1 MRYLFIIMCFPITLF
16 AEQTGNLIINGDFEN
31 NNSNNWT
38 TSGEVQV
45 LNDCCGS
52 NYDLE
57 FGLQGS
63 IEQDFNLTSDTI
75 NQSMLDNGVSLNS
88 SVLIQNGECTGNGC
102 WAGSGRG
109 GADSFTIRL
118 QIKDSD
124 NNILA
129 TTTQERYDVTGIN
142 GETFE
147 NSVTHNGSNANIG
160 NIYIAGTDTAGI
172 VGGLGGANV
181 DDVIVTMTYDPVVL
195 SATQTSHITTT
206 FQEIE
211 EVLFSNVET
220 VEFIPIE
227 EFTFEIY
234 EEPEIIL
241 EVFEEIFIEEIK
253 KEEIN
258 TGIINLFFEPVE
270 TIELTELPP
279 IESFEE
285 IPMESIIEV
294 YETPQTLESFS
305 TEVEVVEEKPKATEV
320 VAVAEEITEKPSTE
334 RITEP
339 VGEENKPSSNEESS
353 TIVQTETTTGNEETP
368 REETVAEENNESNEP
383 SGNSVEER
391 AEETELQETETA
403 ESESNNETRTAS
415 EESST
420 SDNESE
426 QTTAENNV
434 VDDNTTTDAEVENN
448 SVADISVEKIA
459 TKVAEVVK
467 EVDKQLVV
475 TNMIVA
481 KAMQSKINID
491 TYSSINN
498 NLFNNQTI
506 MNGGSY
512 DEFREYVDNR
522 NIYQQSQ
529 VIYNDEFSQYQE
541 KLDEAKANKIRAEE
555 HLRKIRGY

>member
-1 MRYLFIIMCFPITLF
+1 MGLRTNKRMRYLFIFICFPITLF
-16 AEQTGNLIINGDFEN
+16 AEQTGNLVINGDFEN

-38 TSGEVQV
+38 TTGEVQV

-63 IEQDFNLTSDTI
+63 IEQDFNLTSNNI
-75 NQSMLDNGVSLNS
+75 NQSMLDNGITLNS
-88 SVLIQNGECTGNGC
+88 SVLMQNGECGVSGC
-102 WAGSGRG
+102 WGGQG

-124 NNILA
+124 NNILS
-129 TTTQERYDVTGIN
+129 TTTQERYNVTGIN
-142 GETFE
+142 GKIFE
-147 NSVTHNGSNANIG
+147 NSVTHNGSSSNIG
-160 NIYIAGTDTAGI
+160 NIHISGSDTNGVA
-172 VGGLGGANV
+172 GGLGGANV
-181 DDVIVTMTYDPVVL
+181 DDIVVRMTYDPVVL
-195 SATQTSHITTT
+195 STTQTTHIATT

-211 EVLFSNVET
+211 EVLFSSVET
-220 VEFIPIE
+220 VEFIPIK
-227 EFTFEIY
+227 EFTFEVY

-258 TGIINLFFEPVE
+258 TGIISLFFEPVE
-270 TIELTELPP
+270 TTTEIPS

-285 IPMESIIEV
+285 ISMESIIEV
-294 YETPQTLESFS
+294 YEEPKTLESFT
-305 TEVEVVEEKPKATEV
+305 TEVEIVEEEPKGTEV
-320 VAVAEEITEKPSTE
+320 VALAEEITETPNSERVTERQPVREEVSTANSESTE
-334 RITEP
+334 
-339 VGEENKPSSNEESS
+339 EE
-353 TIVQTETTTGNEETP
+353 V
-368 REETVAEENNESNEP
+368 VAEETNESNEP
-383 SGNSVEER
+383 SENNARESVEE
-391 AEETELQETETA
+391 TDVQETETA
-403 ESESNNETRTAS
+403 QSESSNETRTGS
-415 EESST
+415 EESNS

-426 QTTAENNV
+426 QEVSESNV
-434 VDDNTTTDAEVENN
+434 DSETDTNSTEVSEQTIE
-448 SVADISVEKIA
+448 SISVEKIA

-467 EVDKQLVV
+467 EIDKQLVV
-475 TNMIVA
+475 TNIIVA

-491 TYSSINN
+491 SYSSINN

-541 KLDEAKANKIRAEE
+541 KIDEAKANTIRAVE

>member
-1 MRYLFIIMCFPITLF
+1 MRYLFIFICFPITLF
-16 AEQTGNLIINGDFEN
+16 AEQTGNLVINGDFEN

-38 TSGEVQV
+38 TTGEVQV
-45 LNDCCGS
+45 LGDCCGS

-75 NQSMLDNGVSLNS
+75 TQSILNNGITLDS

-124 NNILA
+124 NNILS
-129 TTTQERYDVTGIN
+129 TTTQERYNVTGIN
-142 GETFE
+142 GKIFE
-147 NSVTHNGSNANIG
+147 NSVTHNGSDANIG

-181 DDVIVTMTYDPVVL
+181 DDVSVIMTYDPVVL
-195 SATQTSHITTT
+195 STTQTSHITTT

-227 EFTFEIY
+227 EFTFEVY
-234 EEPEIIL
+234 EEPEIVL
-241 EVFEEIFIEEIK
+241 EVFKEIFIEEIK

-258 TGIINLFFEPVE
+258 TGIISLFFEPVE

-285 IPMESIIEV
+285 LPMESIIEV
-294 YETPQTLESFS
+294 YEKPQTLESFS
-305 TEVEVVEEKPKATEV
+305 TEVEVVEEKPKTTEI
-320 VAVAEEITEKPSTE
+320 VAVAEEITETENSERVTEREPVREEVSTGNSESTE
-334 RITEP
+334 
-339 VGEENKPSSNEESS
+339 EEL
-353 TIVQTETTTGNEETP
+353 
-368 REETVAEENNESNEP
+368 VAEETNKPNES
-383 SGNSVEER
+383 SGNSVEEQ
-391 AEETELQETETA
+391 AEETEVSETETA
-403 ESESNNETRTAS
+403 QSESTNETRTGS
-415 EESST
+415 EESSP

-426 QTTAENNV
+426 QRTSESNLAGETDTENTETSTNTIAE
-434 VDDNTTTDAEVENN
+434 
-448 SVADISVEKIA
+448 ISVEKIA

-467 EVDKQLVV
+467 ELDKQLVV

-498 NLFNNQTI
+498 NLFNNQLNI
-506 MNGGSY
+506 DGGSY
-512 DEFREYVDNR
+512 DELREYVDNR

-541 KLDEAKANKIRAEE
+541 KVDEAKANTIRAVE

>member
-1 MRYLFIIMCFPITLF
+1 MRYLFIFICFPITLF
-16 AEQTGNLIINGDFEN
+16 AEQTGNLVINGNFEN
-31 NNSNNWT
+31 GNSNNWT

-63 IEQDFNLTSDTI
+63 IEQDFNLTSNNI
-75 NQSMLDNGVSLNS
+75 NQSMLDNGITLNS
-88 SVLIQNGECTGNGC
+88 SVLMQNGECGVSGC
-102 WAGSGRG
+102 WGGQG

-124 NNILA
+124 NNILS

-147 NSVTHNGSNANIG
+147 NSVTHNGSDANIG
-160 NIYIAGTDTAGI
+160 NIHISGTDTNGVA
-172 VGGLGGANV
+172 GGLGGANV
-181 DDVIVTMTYDPVVL
+181 DNVSVIMTYEPVVL
-195 SATQTSHITTT
+195 SNTQTSHITTT

-211 EVLFSNVET
+211 EVLFSSVET

-227 EFTFEIY
+227 EFTFEVY
-234 EEPEIIL
+234 EEPEI
-241 EVFEEIFIEEIK
+241 VFEKFEEVFIEEIK

-258 TGIINLFFEPVE
+258 IGTINVFKEIAMEVAYEEPKTLE
-270 TIELTELPP
+270 TFSAEIE
-279 IESFEE
+279 
-285 IPMESIIEV
+285 IIE
-294 YETPQTLESFS
+294 
-305 TEVEVVEEKPKATEV
+305 EEPKATEI
-320 VAVAEEITEKPSTE
+320 VALSEEITESSNSETITE
-334 RITEP
+334 RES
-339 VGEENKPSSNEESS
+339 VREEVS
-353 TIVQTETTTGNEETP
+353 TGNSESAESTAEETNEP
-368 REETVAEENNESNEP
+368 NES
-383 SGNSVEER
+383 SGNSVEQS
-391 AEETELQETETA
+391 AEETEVSETETA
-403 ESESNNETRTAS
+403 QSESTNETRTGS
-415 EESST
+415 EESS
-420 SDNESE
+420 SSNNESE
-426 QTTAENNV
+426 ETTAENSV
-434 VDDNTTTDAEVENN
+434 VDDTATEDTAVERNTI
-448 SVADISVEKIA
+448 SDISVEKIA

-467 EVDKQLVV
+467 EVNKQLVV

-491 TYSSINN
+491 SYSSINN

-506 MNGGSY
+506 MNGGNY

-541 KLDEAKANKIRAEE
+541 KIDEAKANTIRAVE

>member
-1 MRYLFIIMCFPITLF
+1 MRYLFIFICFPITLF
-16 AEQTGNLIINGDFEN
+16 AEQTGNLVINGDFEN

-38 TSGEVQV
+38 TTGEVQV

-63 IEQDFNLTSDTI
+63 IEQDFNLTSNTI
-75 NQSMLDNGVSLNS
+75 NQSMLDNGITLNS
-88 SVLIQNGECTGNGC
+88 SVLMQNGECGVSGC
-102 WAGSGRG
+102 WGGQG

-124 NNILA
+124 NNILS
-129 TTTQERYDVTGIN
+129 TTTQERYNVTGIN
-142 GETFE
+142 GKIFE
-147 NSVTHNGSNANIG
+147 NSVTHNGSSSNIG
-160 NIYIAGTDTAGI
+160 NIHISGSDTNGVA
-172 VGGLGGANV
+172 GGLGGANV
-181 DDVIVTMTYDPVVL
+181 DNVSVIMTYDPVVL
-195 SATQTSHITTT
+195 SNTQTTHIATT

-227 EFTFEIY
+227 EFTFEVY
-234 EEPEIIL
+234 EEPEIVVEMFE
-241 EVFEEIFIEEIK
+241 EVFFEEIK

-258 TGIINLFFEPVE
+258 TGIISLFFEPIE

-294 YETPQTLESFS
+294 YEEPKTIETFA
-305 TEVEVVEEKPKATEV
+305 TEVEIVEEKPKATEV
-320 VAVAEEITEKPSTE
+320 VALAEEITETENSERVVEREPVREEVSTGNSESTE
-334 RITEP
+334 
-339 VGEENKPSSNEESS
+339 EE
-353 TIVQTETTTGNEETP
+353 V
-368 REETVAEENNESNEP
+368 VAEETNEPNES
-383 SGNSVEER
+383 SGNSVEQSE
-391 AEETELQETETA
+391 EETEVPQTETA
-403 ESESNNETRTAS
+403 QSESTNETRTGS
-415 EESST
+415 EESS
-420 SDNESE
+420 SSNNESE
-426 QTTAENNV
+426 ETTAENNV
-434 VDDNTTTDAEVENN
+434 VDDTATEDTTVESNTI
-448 SVADISVEKIA
+448 ADISVEKIA

-475 TNMIVA
+475 TNIIVA

-491 TYSSINN
+491 SYSSINN

-529 VIYNDEFSQYQE
+529 VIYNDDFSQYQE
-541 KLDEAKANKIRAEE
+541 KIDEAKANTIRAVE

>member
-1 MRYLFIIMCFPITLF
+1 MRYLFILFCFPITLF
-16 AEQTGNLIINGDFEN
+16 AEQTGNLVINGDFES

-38 TSGEVQV
+38 TTGEVQV

-57 FGLQGS
+57 FGVSGS
-63 IEQDFNLTSDTI
+63 IEQSFDLTSDTI
-75 NQSMLDNGVSLNS
+75 TQSMLNNGITLNS
-88 SVLIQNGECTGNGC
+88 SVLIQNGEGGNGGWC
-102 WAGSGRG
+102 NNCG
-109 GADSFTIRL
+109 GADTFTIQL
-118 QIKDSD
+118 QIKDS
-124 NNILA
+124 NNNVLA
-129 TTTQERYDVTGIN
+129 TTTQERTDVTGIN
-142 GETFE
+142 GETFTD
-147 NSVTHNGSNANIG
+147 SVAYTESGSNRG
-160 NIYIAGTDTAGI
+160 NITISGTDSRGI

-181 DDVIVTMTYDPVVL
+181 DNVVVKMTYDPVVL
-195 SATQTSHITTT
+195 SSVQTSHITTT

-211 EVLFSNVET
+211 EVLFANVET

-227 EFTFEIY
+227 EFTFEVY
-234 EEPEIIL
+234 EEPEIVV
-241 EVFEEIFIEEIK
+241 EKFEEIFFEEIK

-258 TGIINLFFEPVE
+258 TGIISLFFEPIE
-270 TIELTELPP
+270 TITELPP

-294 YETPQTLESFS
+294 YEESQTLESFS

-320 VAVAEEITEKPSTE
+320 VAVAEEITESSNTE
-334 RITEP
+334 RVTERES
-339 VGEENKPSSNEESS
+339 VREEVS
-353 TIVQTETTTGNEETP
+353 TGNSESAESTSEETNEP
-368 REETVAEENNESNEP
+368 NES
-383 SGNSVEER
+383 SGNSVEQS
-391 AEETELQETETA
+391 AEETEVRETETGQ
-403 ESESNNETRTAS
+403 SESNNETRTAS

-434 VDDNTTTDAEVENN
+434 VDDNTSTDREVENN
-448 SVADISVEKIA
+448 SIADISVEKIA

-491 TYSSINN
+491 SYSSINN

-506 MNGGSY
+506 MNGGNY

-529 VIYNDEFSQYQE
+529 VIYNDEFIEYQE
-541 KLDEAKANKIRAEE
+541 KLDEAKANTIRAVE

>member
-1 MRYLFIIMCFPITLF
+1 MRYLFIFICFPITLF
-16 AEQTGNLIINGDFEN
+16 AEQTGNLVINGDFEN

-38 TSGEVQV
+38 TTGEVQV

-63 IEQDFNLTSDTI
+63 IEQDFNLTSNTI
-75 NQSMLDNGVSLNS
+75 NQSMLDNGITLNS
-88 SVLIQNGECTGNGC
+88 SVLMQNGECGVSGC
-102 WAGSGRG
+102 WGGQG

-124 NNILA
+124 NNILS
-129 TTTQERYDVTGIN
+129 TTTQERYNVTGIN
-142 GETFE
+142 GKIFE
-147 NSVTHNGSNANIG
+147 NSVTHNGSSSNIG
-160 NIYIAGTDTAGI
+160 NIHISGSDTNGVA
-172 VGGLGGANV
+172 GGLGGANV
-181 DDVIVTMTYDPVVL
+181 DNVSVIMTYDPVVL
-195 SATQTSHITTT
+195 SNTQTTHIATT

-227 EFTFEIY
+227 EFTFEVY
-234 EEPEIIL
+234 EEPEIVVEMFE
-241 EVFEEIFIEEIK
+241 EVFFEEIK

-258 TGIINLFFEPVE
+258 TGIISLFFEPIE

-294 YETPQTLESFS
+294 YEEPKTIETFA
-305 TEVEVVEEKPKATEV
+305 TEVEILEEKPKATEV
-320 VAVAEEITEKPSTE
+320 VALAEEITETENSERVVEREPVREEVSTGNSESTE
-334 RITEP
+334 
-339 VGEENKPSSNEESS
+339 EE
-353 TIVQTETTTGNEETP
+353 V
-368 REETVAEENNESNEP
+368 VAEETNEPNES
-383 SGNSVEER
+383 SGNSVEQSE
-391 AEETELQETETA
+391 EETEVPQTETA
-403 ESESNNETRTAS
+403 QSESTNETRTGS
-415 EESST
+415 EESS
-420 SDNESE
+420 SSNNESE
-426 QTTAENNV
+426 ETTAENNV
-434 VDDNTTTDAEVENN
+434 VDDTATEDTTVESNTI
-448 SVADISVEKIA
+448 ADISVEKIA

-475 TNMIVA
+475 TNIIVA

-491 TYSSINN
+491 SYSSINN

-529 VIYNDEFSQYQE
+529 VIYNDDFSQYQE
-541 KLDEAKANKIRAEE
+541 KIDEAKANTIRAVE